1 MLDQSFIENQEI
13 REMESEPLEEAYI
26 KPPCRLYPSNSDFEV
41 IIYGDGYKAK
51 TRREAGFQ
59 WLWKCTIIVG

>member
-1 MLDQSFIENQEI
+1 
-13 REMESEPLEEAYI
+13 
-26 KPPCRLYPSNSDFEV
+26 V

-59 WLWKCTIIVG
+59 WLWKCTIIVS